1 MEIRSFIKRIG
12 ILLILIVSVATV
24 NLIYAQNTNN
34 IQGIVL
40 DSTDAPM
47 IGASVM
53 VKGTT
58 NGTITDVDGNF
69 RLTAP
74 STATLVISYVG
85 YITQEVSIAGKQSVK
100 ITLKEDTGLLEEI
113 VVVGYGTQKKETLT
127 GSVVT
132 VKGDDIKRSPAPNVG
147 SSLSGKLPGL
157 IVNQRSG
164 EPGRDDPNIVIR
176 GFGTLGDSSPL
187 IIIDGVERSNMS
199 RMNPEDIENISVL
212 KDASAAIYG
221 ARAANGVILIT
232 TKKGKVGKPE
242 FSLGF
247 NTAFSSPT
255 IKPKMLDAAT
265 YAQVYNEGDWYRKGR
280 PETYTPIYSDEVIQK
295 FRDGSDPV
303 LYPNTNWL
311 DETLKPFSLQTR
323 TNLQVS
329 GGTETVRYLISF
341 GALTQGSGYYHQPEK
356 NRQYTVRANVN
367 VDLSKNLT
375 FGANISAI
383 INDQQHTPVDTWIN
397 FSNILLSSPTLVAR
411 YPNGLLAGGRLGES
425 PLLLDQRGY
434 DKIKSTP
441 MYSTFTATYEIP
453 WVKGLKLEGSFNYDI
468 NNQFEKRF
476 NLPYHYYD
484 YNTVTKEYDKMQG
497 TGASTVELTDTYS
510 RWTTI
515 LYNFR
520 LSYDQ
525 QFGKHHVGAML
536 GQEQQRNTY
545 SYAMAYRKNFISS
558 TIDQINVGGSA
569 AEDKNNGGSASVTA
583 RNNFFGRFNYDY
595 SSKYLV
601 ELLFRYDG
609 SQNFPSGK
617 RYGFFPAGS
626 IGWRISEEPFLK
638 ENCSFLDQLK
648 LRLSVGQTGNDK
660 VDSFQYLQSYSFGG
674 NYVFGTSNS
683 SGIYANTMPNPNIT
697 WEKSTKFDFGIDASL
712 WNGLLGAELT
722 LFKEKRTDILAAR
735 ELSISGVLGF
745 SALPDEN
752 IGEVN
757 NKGFELKLSHR
768 RTVND
773 FFYSVE
779 GNVSYAK
786 NEIVYMDE
794 TPNSEVYQ
802 NKTGRPIGA
811 GLFYKADGIFHTQAE
826 LDAYPHANGTQVGD
840 IKVIDLNGDGDIDSD
855 DQYRFDYTSTPRLV
869 FGLSGYVKYKNVD
882 LSLFFQGQ
890 TGVYNYDNEYTNMG
904 GADPKNAFVDRAA
917 NRWTANNP
925 NGTMPR
931 SDAFQ
936 PGNTT
941 FFLYDATFIRLKTLE
956 LGYTLPKSLASRLQ
970 LGDLRI
976 YVSGFNLLTW
986 AKEIKW
992 TDPEINGAAL
1002 YYPQQRIFNVG
1013 LNIKF

>member
-1 MEIRSFIKRIG
+1 M
-12 ILLILIVSVATV
+12 LWAV
-24 NLIYAQNTNN
+24 NMNVTYAQNMQS
-34 IQGIVL
+34 ISGSV
-40 DSTDAPM
+40 SDAAGEPM

-53 VKGTT
+53 VKGTMV
-58 NGTITDVDGNF
+58 GTVTDVDGNF
-69 RLTAP
+69 KISASPTAI
-74 STATLVISYVG
+74 LNISYVG
-85 YITQEVSIAGKQSVK
+85 YITQEISIAGKQFIKV
-100 ITLKEDTGLLEEI
+100 ILKEDTGLLEEI

-127 GSVVT
+127 GSVVS
-132 VKGDDIKRSPAPNVG
+132 VKGEEIKRSPAPNVS

-176 GFGTLGDSSPL
+176 GFGTFGDSSPL

-255 IKPKMLDAAT
+255 VKPKMLDAAT
-265 YAQVYNEGDWYRKGR
+265 YALVYNEGDWYRKGR
-280 PETYTPIYSDEVIQK
+280 PDTYTPIYSDEVIQK

-323 TNLQVS
+323 TNFQVS
-329 GGTETVRYLISF
+329 GGTETMRYLISF
-341 GALTQGSGYYHQPEK
+341 GALTQGSGYYHQPAK
-356 NRQYTVRANVN
+356 NHQYTMRANIN

-375 FGANISAI
+375 FGANISTI
-383 INDQQHTPVDTWIN
+383 INEQQHTPVATWIN
-397 FSNILLSSPTLVAR
+397 FTNILQSSPTLVAK

-441 MYSTFTATYEIP
+441 LYSTFTATYKIP
-453 WVKGLKLEGSFNYDI
+453 WIKGLKIEGSFNYDI
-468 NNQFEKRF
+468 NNQFEKVF
-476 NLPYHYYD
+476 NLPYYYYE
-484 YNTVTKEYDKMQG
+484 YNTVSKEYDKMQG

-520 LSYDQ
+520 LIYDQ
-525 QFGKHHVGAML
+525 QFGKHHVGAMI

-558 TIDQINVGGSA
+558 TIDQINVGSSA

-648 LRLSVGQTGNDK
+648 LRLSIGQTGNDK
-660 VDSFQYLQSYSFGG
+660 VASYQYLQSYSFGG
-674 NYVFGTSNS
+674 NYVFGTSDA

-697 WEKSTKFDFGIDASL
+697 WEKSTKFDLGMDASL

-735 ELSISGVLGF
+735 NLSIPGTLGF

-768 RTVND
+768 HTVND
-773 FFYSVE
+773 LFYSVE
-779 GNVSYAK
+779 GNISYAK

-794 TPNSEVYQ
+794 TPNAEAYQ
-802 NKTGRPIGA
+802 NKTGRPVGA
-811 GLFYKADGIFHTQAE
+811 QLFYKADGIFNTQEE

-840 IKVIDLNGDGDIDSD
+840 IKIVDLNHDGEIDSD

-869 FGLSGYVKYKNVD
+869 FGLSGYFKYKNID
-882 LSLFFQGQ
+882 LSIFFQGQ
-890 TGVYNYDNEYTNMG
+890 TGAYNYDNEFANMG
-904 GADPKNAFVDRAA
+904 GSDPKNAFVDRAS
-917 NRWTANNP
+917 NRWTVDNP
-925 NGTMPR
+925 GGTMPR

-956 LGYTLPKSLASRLQ
+956 LGYTLPKELASRLQ
-970 LGDLRI
+970 IGDLRI

-986 AKEIKW
+986 AKDIKW
-992 TDPEINGAAL
+992 TDPEINGNAL
-1002 YYPQQRIFNVG
+1002 YYPQQRVLNVG
-1013 LNIKF
+1013 LNVKF